1 MQIFIVWLIVI
12 GGICYSE
19 WKKAQKKKLGGSTA
33 RLNGQRVQSRGYT
46 RAQNA
51 GGANRQVQQNQ
62 SYRPGN
68 PEFTRMQEQSRAAM
82 ARKQQELKNRLLQR
96 YGTASSSRGQA
107 SRSVGGQNIQPSRVQ
122 RTDDILSR
130 ATANVREN
138 EANQLV
144 SEMNESAMQGR
155 MMRDV
160 RMLANAIDINE
171 ESALMRQ
178 VNDLI
183 VMGYQADL
191 TFSRDFVAEGV
202 EMLNSY
208 EL

>member
-1 MQIFIVWLIVI
+1 M
-12 GGICYSE
+12 
-19 WKKAQKKKLGGSTA
+19 
-33 RLNGQRVQSRGYT
+33 
-46 RAQNA
+46 
-51 GGANRQVQQNQ
+51 
-62 SYRPGN
+62 
-68 PEFTRMQEQSRAAM
+68 
-82 ARKQQELKNRLLQR
+82 
-96 YGTASSSRGQA
+96 
-107 SRSVGGQNIQPSRVQ
+107 GGQNIQPSRVQ

-155 MMRDV
+155 MMRDA

>member
-1 MQIFIVWLIVI
+1 
-12 GGICYSE
+12 
-19 WKKAQKKKLGGSTA
+19 
-33 RLNGQRVQSRGYT
+33 
-46 RAQNA
+46 
-51 GGANRQVQQNQ
+51 
-62 SYRPGN
+62 
-68 PEFTRMQEQSRAAM
+68 MQEQSRAAM